1 MNSILVVD
9 DQLAIVE
16 SIKNGIQWEK
26 LEIGQVYTA
35 CSAKDARL
43 ILGTVDVDILLT
55 DIEMPE
61 EDGLELFR
69 WVKEKELAVVGI
81 FLTSHADFTY
91 AKEAIRLGGF
101 DYILQPARYEEIERV
116 LEKAVKEVAKKKR
129 ITQMEKTTGIIAQ
142 QRDRLLEL
150 MWIKRKGD
158 REEELQ
164 ELFVQLQQTFSM
176 EYKDGECWPLFVRFV
191 GDDMFHKKWD
201 KSLLTLVQ
209 RNVLEELFSQEH
221 AKVYIGAESLSLYMV
236 LVVTERGSIDIEKW
250 NSNIEIFKEF
260 LNFHFDFGV
269 SVYSD
274 TGVFTREWKKVSWA
288 MRRILEQKVE
298 FTEEVEEVGE
308 QDDNLKRI
316 QQAEKFIKDNISKN
330 FSRTEVAEMLHL
342 NEDYFSRLFKKYTG
356 YTFKDYHTMVRVE
369 KAKKMLEYSR
379 FSISI
384 IASKVGCDNFS
395 HFSKMF
401 KKMTGY
407 TPQEYRKEKSEKGKN
422 IS

>member
-16 SIKNGIQWEK
+16 SIKNGMQWEK
-26 LEIGQVYTA
+26 LGIGQVYTA
-35 CSAKDARL
+35 CSAKEARL
-43 ILGTVDVDILLT
+43 VLENAEVDILLT

-69 WVKEKELAVVGI
+69 WIKEKELDMVGI

-101 DYILQPARYEEIERV
+101 DYILQPARYGEIERV
-116 LEKAVKEVAKKKR
+116 LEKALQEVAKKQR
-129 ITQMEKTTGIIAQ
+129 ITKMEKTTSIIVQ
-142 QRDRLLEL
+142 QCDSLMEL
-150 MWIKRKGD
+150 MWTKQKENK
-158 REEELQ
+158 EEELD
-164 ELFVQLQQTFSM
+164 ELFLQLRRTFSM
-176 EYKDGECWPLFVRFV
+176 EYRESECWPLFVRFV
-191 GDDMFHKKWD
+191 EDNVFQKKWD
-201 KSLLTLVQ
+201 KGLLTLVQ
-209 RNVLEELFSQEH
+209 RNVLEELFSKEH
-221 AKVYIGAESLSLYMV
+221 ARVYLGAESLSLYMV
-236 LVVTERGSIDIEKW
+236 LVVVEKGSIDMEKW
-250 NSNIEIFKEF
+250 NSNISIFKEC
-260 LNFHFDFGV
+260 LNFHFDSGV
-269 SVYSD
+269 LLYSD
-274 TGVFTREWKKVSWA
+274 TGAFTTEWKKVSRA
-288 MRRILEQKVE
+288 MRRILDQKVE
-298 FTEEVEEVGE
+298 FTEEVSE
-308 QDDNLKRI
+308 QEDNRKRI

-356 YTFKDYHTMVRVE
+356 YTFKDYHMMVRVE

-379 FSISI
+379 FSINI

>member
-1 MNSILVVD
+1 M
-9 DQLAIVE
+9 
-16 SIKNGIQWEK
+16 
-26 LEIGQVYTA
+26 LE
-35 CSAKDARL
+35 
-43 ILGTVDVDILLT
+43 
-55 DIEMPE
+55 
-61 EDGLELFR
+61 F
-69 WVKEKELAVVGI
+69 
-81 FLTSHADFTY
+81 
-91 AKEAIRLGGF
+91 
-101 DYILQPARYEEIERV
+101 
-116 LEKAVKEVAKKKR
+116 
-129 ITQMEKTTGIIAQ
+129 
-142 QRDRLLEL
+142 
-150 MWIKRKGD
+150 MWTKRKGD

-176 EYKDGECWPLFVRFV
+176 EYKECECWPLFVRFG
-191 GDDMFHKKWD
+191 GDNMFHKKWD

-209 RNVLEELFSQEH
+209 RNVLEELLSQEH

-236 LVVTERGSIDIEKW
+236 LVVTERGRIEIEKW

-274 TGVFTREWKKVSWA
+274 TGVFTSEWKKVSWA
-288 MRRILEQKVE
+288 MRSILGQKVE
-298 FTEEVEEVGE
+298 FTTEAEEVGE

-356 YTFKDYHTMVRVE
+356 YTFKDYHMMIRVE